1 VASVQLGGR
10 VARRT
15 RLLGGLLLLAAAL
28 SAGGHSAHAETSADA
43 QRQADQILGQV
54 SALEAQIAGATRDYD
69 AALNALAG
77 SVSAS
82 ISAEQSLGV
91 AQQSATGSQQRLD
104 DRVRGLYISGGSL
117 ALYASLLHASSVGDL
132 ADRQAAVRRVI
143 DTDRSSAAAQAGA
156 LAPMQES
163 RAALGRAVQ
172 AQVASSRRVGELATR
187 LEAMLAQ
194 QQSLLDAASD
204 HVRTLKGI
212 EEAAARLAAQKAAE
226 AAARLAAQKAAEAA
240 VTAAR
245 IAELHP
251 LSPPADYF
259 ALYHAA
265 APTCPGLSWTILAA
279 IGQVETGHG
288 RDLSTSSAGAV
299 GPMQFL
305 PSTFAA
311 VAMDGNHDGRTDIN
325 NPADA
330 IFSAARY
337 LCENGA
343 GGDSKSLY
351 NAIWNYNHADW
362 YVQMV
367 LRLAAQFH

>member
-1 VASVQLGGR
+1 MLVGTGR
-10 VARRT
+10 ATGRI
-15 RLLGGLLLLAAAL
+15 RLLAGILALVAAGA
-28 SAGGHSAHAETSADA
+28 SAVAPGSARAETSVDA
-43 QRQADQILGQV
+43 QREADQILGQV
-54 SALEAQIAGATRDYD
+54 NALEDQVARATKDYD
-69 AALNALAG
+69 AALDGLAA

-82 ISAEQSLGV
+82 ISADQAYGDAEQV
-91 AQQSATGSQQRLD
+91 AAGSQQRLD
-104 DRVRGLYISGGSL
+104 ERVRGLYISGGSL
-117 ALYASLLHASSVGDL
+117 TLYVSLLNARSVSDL
-132 ADRQAAVRRVI
+132 ADRQSAVRRVI
-143 DTDRSSAAAQAGA
+143 DSDRSSVTAYVGA
-156 LAPMQES
+156 LVPMQDNK
-163 RAALGRAVQ
+163 AALGHAVA
-172 AQVASSRRVGELATR
+172 AQVANSRRVTDVANR
-187 LEAMLAQ
+187 LDGLLAQ
-194 QQSLLDAASD
+194 QQGLLDSATER
-204 HVRTLKGI
+204 VRTLKGL

-226 AAARLAAQKAAEAA
+226 AAI
-240 VTAAR
+240 TAAR

-251 LSPPADYF
+251 LAPPADYF

-305 PSTFAA
+305 PATFAA
-311 VAMDGNHDGRTDIN
+311 VAVDGNHDGRKDIRD
-325 NPADA
+325 PADA

-343 GGDSKSLY
+343 GGDARSLY

-367 LRLAAQFH
+367 LKLASQFQ